1 MTKLQLL
8 EYLERVAKEYRLGCK
23 ESLTRNSHMND
34 LGGECDVEQ
43 KVVDA
48 ILVDFI
54 NKVGVDQWVDY
65 GLYTKDFETK
75 ENHEQEAD
83 SKEA

>member
-23 ESLTRNSHMND
+23 DSLVRNSHMND
-34 LGGECDVEQ
+34 LEGECEVDQ
-43 KVVDA
+43 KLVDA

-65 GLYTKDFETK
+65 GLYTKDFIEERNTK
-75 ENHEQEAD
+75 A
-83 SKEA
+83 

>member
-1 MTKLQLL
+1 MTKRELL
-8 EYLERVAKEYRLGCK
+8 EYLERTAKDYRLGCR
-23 ESLTRNSHMND
+23 ESLIRNSHMND
-34 LGGECDVEQ
+34 LGGECDVDQ

-65 GLYTKDFETK
+65 GLYTRDFRGERNAK
-75 ENHEQEAD
+75 V
-83 SKEA
+83 

>member
-1 MTKLQLL
+1 MTKRELL
-8 EYLERVAKEYRLGCK
+8 EYLERTAKEYRLGCR
-23 ESLTRNSHMND
+23 ESLIRNSHMND
-34 LGGECDVEQ
+34 LGGECDVDQ

-65 GLYTKDFETK
+65 GLYTKDLREK
-75 ENHEQEAD
+75 RNA
-83 SKEA
+83 KV

>member
-1 MTKLQLL
+1 MTKLELL
-8 EYLERVAKEYRLGCK
+8 EYLERTAKEYRLGCR
-23 ESLTRNSHMND
+23 ESLIRNGHMND
-34 LGGECDVEQ
+34 LGGECDVDQ

-65 GLYTKDFETK
+65 GLYTKDLREK
-75 ENHEQEAD
+75 RNA
-83 SKEA
+83 KV

>member
-23 ESLTRNSHMND
+23 ESLIRNAHMND
-34 LGGECDVEQ
+34 LGGECDADQ
-43 KVVDA
+43 KLVDA

-65 GLYTKDFETK
+65 GLYAKDLRGGT
-75 ENHEQEAD
+75 
-83 SKEA
+83 